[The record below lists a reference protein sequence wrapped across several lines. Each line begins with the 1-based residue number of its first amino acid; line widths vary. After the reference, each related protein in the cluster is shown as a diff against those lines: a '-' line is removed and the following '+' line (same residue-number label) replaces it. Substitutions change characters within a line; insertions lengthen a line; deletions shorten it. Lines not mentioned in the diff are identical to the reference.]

1 MLGATSERPRP
12 PDQGGVKRESPE
24 REPPTSSAPGMDVDP
39 STANPACLASLLIS
53 NEDGGLTCAPYPLT
67 DAEPPTLVIDAATEA
82 AMNVFGSDKEIKDP
96 QDYVPKQSQHN
107 LLVQPRCYI
116 STDAS
121 ADLEKVVLDV
131 VKDAKLKL
139 FDLERSRHT
148 AGGDWNAHQR
158 KVSAEQQRLNEMEA
172 KLVPQS
178 TELHADRIK
187 ATFNPDTALFRIE
200 ATYTNPTGVP
210 ISATITQP
218 NVLGP
223 RFVSSEVVQHGYVGV
238 PEFTTNDEAKQVFD
252 KLCAS
257 KTQGASLQSV
267 DRATYSQTANVPAFA
282 PRAANGARKRA
293 QFTAV
298 WILACEDV
306 EGKAHLLPQREGN
319 PRRHAYDFAVQPP
332 LQLGNKAVPF
342 DFTIEKS
349 LRTMTLDMPSRAAAT
364 LDAER
369 RGVPTW
375 WVKPDA
381 PERAD
386 RAYHLHFSTPSR
398 HPPCICFRFTNEGY
412 DDDDFPLEALG
423 SLTLAKSEE
432 VTAKVLS
439 YARAGGDRDCVARI
453 RVCVPRGLRIRT
465 STRCG
470 YEFVIVTDFSGSMGQ
485 RQGGSPLTRREL
497 VVQEVTLLCEKLL
510 KFPEAFKK
518 AGIVG
523 PDDTFEL
530 TIVGFHSS
538 ASFTCER
545 IPLERTQVEAAVAS
559 FRARTDTGGTIY
571 TSWAQ
576 LLNSTPR
583 GDKVALCLLTD
594 GALWDEGE
602 FVYNYASL
610 KAKVGEFAACAIGC
624 GSWANHGTVKL
635 VSTIE
640 NGEALITE
648 VNSAVS
654 CKSAQLLG
662 KCLAATATKVPIAV
676 DGRVLSHTGMQELPD
691 FVTGPNGAQSVYTVG
706 LGATI
711 ECTLACKY
719 ADDNS
724 VLVPALRVGDGNEP
738 VCVQSLGARHDP
750 ADVLRHVDPLFVGT
764 GTTVF
769 KDEMGA
775 RKAALI
781 GIGRACKTTTSEVT
795 KVIRYTFDSD
805 DDNSLKPHTRA
816 AVPAFDPE
824 VINKGL
830 EWLKLPPSTASADQ
844 LVRTEFELMSVHYHH
859 GCGGGL
865 GMYDDG
871 SDCGGAVFRSLGAD
885 DEPAA
890 YTSLSACS
898 DAPPAY
904 RSLGSGNAPAPA
916 PAPAPTTTKK
926 AEVDESVDPN
936 ATPTFEAA
944 SKLLLNE
951 RLLAYLNDPTLAHYA
966 IKGVVDAFTEMGKQ
980 LWDLKKSDVVKADP
994 MADIVDQVCAAVAGP
1009 SYDDITNGMWPLL
1022 AVLCTFAMRFHVNV
1036 DLNLHNAPIEDGDVD
1051 TAILRTSYLL
1061 RIAERVHEIA
1071 CEHKRPL
1078 WRAVLTTK
1086 EVAYEPL
1093 LPGCDESSSNIK
1105 SAITWEQED
1114 LVRGEKVHKSS
1125 DKAAV
1130 TNAMQR
1136 AARDLRLNFHNGGY
1150 KGGRWASDN
1159 LVEGPKPREFSAFV
1173 IVMPNMFVEGDYIAV
1188 DENVYKPAWEAIGK
1202 LSL

>member
-12 PDQGGVKRESPE
+12 ANRGGVKRESPE

-39 STANPACLASLLIS
+39 PTANPPCLASLLIS
-53 NEDGGLTCAPYPLT
+53 NEDGGLTCEPYPLT
-67 DAEPPTLVIDAATEA
+67 DAEPPTLVIDAAA
-82 AMNVFGSDKEIKDP
+82 AASMNVFGSHHEIKDP
-96 QDYVPKQSQHN
+96 QDYVPKEAKHN

-121 ADLEKVVLDV
+121 ADKEKVVLDV
-131 VKDAKLKL
+131 VNDAKLKL
-139 FDLERSRHT
+139 FDLERNRHNV
-148 AGGDWNAHQR
+148 GISWDEYKR
-158 KVSAEQQRLNEMEA
+158 KLSAEQQRLNEMEA

-178 TELHADRIK
+178 TELPPERIK
-187 ATFNPDTALFRIE
+187 VTFNPDTALFRIE

-223 RFVSSEVVQHGYVGV
+223 RFVSSEVVQHGYEGV
-238 PEFTTNDEAKQVFD
+238 PEFRTNDEAKQVFD
-252 KLCAS
+252 ELCAS

-267 DRATYSQTANVPAFA
+267 DRTAYSQTANVPAFA
-282 PRAANGARKRA
+282 PRAANGARARA
-293 QFTAV
+293 TFTAV
-298 WILACEDV
+298 WVLACEDV
-306 EGKAHLLPQREGN
+306 DGKAHLLPQKEGK
-319 PRRHAYDFAVQPP
+319 PRRLAYDFAVQPP
-332 LQLGNKAVPF
+332 LQLGREAVPF

-349 LRTMTLDMPSRAAAT
+349 LGTMALDMPSRAAAT

-375 WVKPDA
+375 WVRPDA
-381 PERAD
+381 PELAD
-386 RAYHLHFSTPSR
+386 RAYHLSFTTPSH
-398 HPPCICFRFTNEGY
+398 HPPCICFRFTNEG
-412 DDDDFPLEALG
+412 DDEDDFPIEAMG

-453 RVCVPRGLRIRT
+453 RVCVPRMLAQKFAT
-465 STRCG
+465 AACG
-470 YEFVIVTDFSGSMGQ
+470 YELVVVVDISGSMGV
-485 RQGGSPLTRREL
+485 RQNGSSHTNRQLACQEL
-497 VVQEVTLLCEKLL
+497 ALLCEKLL
-510 KFPEAFKK
+510 RFPEAFKK

-545 IPLERTQVEAAVAS
+545 IPLERSRVEAAVAS
-559 FRARTDTGGTIY
+559 FRARTDSGGTIY

-583 GDKVALCLLTD
+583 GEKVALCLLTD

-602 FVYNYASL
+602 FVHNYSCL
-610 KAKVGEFAACAIGC
+610 KTKVGEFAACAIGC
-624 GSWANHGTVKL
+624 GWANHGTVKL
-635 VSTIE
+635 VATGIE

-711 ECTLACKY
+711 EFTLACKY
-719 ADDNS
+719 DDKND
-724 VLVPALRVGDGNEP
+724 VLAPDVRVGDGDGRVP
-738 VCVQSLGARHDP
+738 VQNVGARHDP

-769 KDEMGA
+769 KDETGA

-795 KVIRYTFDSD
+795 KVTKYTFDPN

-824 VINKGL
+824 RINKGL
-830 EWLKLPPSTASADQ
+830 EWLKPPPSTASADQ
-844 LVRTEFELMSVHYHH
+844 LVRTEFELMTVHYHH
-859 GCGGGL
+859 GYGSGL
-865 GMYDDG
+865 GMDDDG

-885 DEPAA
+885 DDEPAF
-890 YTSLSACS
+890 TSLSACS
-898 DAPPAY
+898 EAPPAY
-904 RSLGSGNAPAPA
+904 RSLGSTNAPA

-944 SKLLLNE
+944 SKLLLNK

-966 IKGVVDAFTEMGKQ
+966 IKCIVDAFTEMGKQ
-980 LWDLKKSDVVKADP
+980 LWDLKKSAVVKADP

-1009 SYDDITNGMWPLL
+1009 SYDDIVNGMWPLL

-1051 TAILRTSYLL
+1051 TAILRTTYLL

-1071 CEHKRPL
+1071 REHKRSL

-1086 EVAYEPL
+1086 AVVYEPL
-1093 LPGCDESSSNIK
+1093 SPGCDKSGSKIK

-1114 LVRGEKVHKSS
+1114 LVRGEKVLKTS

-1136 AARDLRLNFHNGGY
+1136 AANDLRLNFHNGGY
-1150 KGGRWASDN
+1150 KGGRWASDD
-1159 LVEGPKPREFSAFV
+1159 LVEGPKPREFSAFD
-1173 IVMPNMFVEGDYIAV
+1173 IVMPNMFVEGDFIAV
-1188 DENVYKPAWEAIGK
+1188 DENVYRPAWEAIGK